1 MHGRGEGAIVRAEQ
15 RPPAQKTKLMT
26 QKPLNPSALAAV
38 MFDLDGTLID
48 TMGALADLAAEKIAQ
63 RFAMPFDEG
72 RRRYLQTS
80 GIPFRQQLDVIFPG
94 DPRNDE
100 TSAVFEREKRGICD
114 AAQLPPE
121 ALAALE
127 ALRARGLKLIVSS
140 NSAQHYV
147 DEFAERA
154 PFRFDLALGF
164 ADGLAKGEPHVA
176 RVCELL
182 GVRREQILFVGDSLK
197 DGELARGTGLPF
209 VGRTGTFARERFAE
223 ACPGAPVIDDLGDL
237 VALLQR

>member
-1 MHGRGEGAIVRAEQ
+1 
-15 RPPAQKTKLMT
+15 MT
-26 QKPLNPSALAAV
+26 RHALDPSQLAAV

-48 TMGALADLAAEKIAQ
+48 TMGALADLAAQKIAQ
-63 RFAMPFDEG
+63 RYPMPATEA

-80 GIPFRQQLDVIFPG
+80 GIPFRQQLDVIFPD

-100 TSAVFEREKRGICD
+100 TSAVFERDKRAICD
-114 AAQLPPE
+114 AAELPPE
-121 ALAALE
+121 TIAALAAL
-127 ALRARGLKLIVSS
+127 RSRGLKLVVSS

-154 PFRFDLALGF
+154 AFRFDLALGF
-164 ADGLAKGEPHVA
+164 GAGLAKGEPHVG
-176 RVCELL
+176 RVCELF

-197 DGELARGTGLPF
+197 DGELAQRSRLPF

-223 ACPGAPVIDDLGDL
+223 AWPGAPVIDGLGDL
-237 VALLQR
+237 VTLLGG